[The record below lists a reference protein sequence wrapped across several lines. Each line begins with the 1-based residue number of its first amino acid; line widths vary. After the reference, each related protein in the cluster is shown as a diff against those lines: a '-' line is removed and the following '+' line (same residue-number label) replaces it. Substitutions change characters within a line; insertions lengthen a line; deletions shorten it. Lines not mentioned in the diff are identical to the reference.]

1 METLVYTVGELPA
14 ASRVAAEQLV
24 GHPLSES
31 QRIRIEVSPP
41 APGSV
46 DPAVDNLPPLP
57 EWFNVYEGLT
67 DAEIDAITTTIL
79 SNRFD
84 LGRPIVE

>member
-24 GHPLSES
+24 GHPLSAS
-31 QRIRIEVSPP
+31 QRILIEVSAP
-41 APGSV
+41 AMPVIADGN
-46 DPAVDNLPPLP
+46 DGLPPLP

-67 DAEIDAITTTIL
+67 DADIDAITETIL

-84 LGRPIVE
+84 LGRPVVE